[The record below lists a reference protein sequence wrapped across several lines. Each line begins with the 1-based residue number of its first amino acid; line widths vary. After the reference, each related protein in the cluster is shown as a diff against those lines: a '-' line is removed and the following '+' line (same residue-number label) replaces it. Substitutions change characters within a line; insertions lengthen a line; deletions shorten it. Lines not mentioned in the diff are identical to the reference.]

1 VSEQARSEELH
12 AYHDGELGVL
22 RRLWLERRLRRDPT
36 LRQELEALASV
47 SQWVRDSQPGEPEAD
62 LWSQLAPRLRLIDAE
77 VELEQDA
84 TAPARPRGALAWL
97 RRPLP
102 AGAVAAAVAG
112 LALAVVSLL
121 TGGVESAN
129 VIRSL
134 DPQGHRVMVLPANE
148 GATVIWMFEGDE
160 PRTSQER
167 GHRGRGWT

>member
-1 VSEQARSEELH
+1 MSEEARSEALH

-22 RRLWLERRLRRDPT
+22 RRLWLERRLRRDPA

-84 TAPARPRGALAWL
+84 AAPARPRGALAWL

-102 AGAVAAAVAG
+102 ASAVAVAAVAG

-121 TGGVESAN
+121 PGGVESAN

-134 DPQGHRVMVLPANE
+134 DPQGHRVMVMPANE

-160 PRTSQER
+160 SRTSQER
-167 GHRGRGWT
+167 GRGWT